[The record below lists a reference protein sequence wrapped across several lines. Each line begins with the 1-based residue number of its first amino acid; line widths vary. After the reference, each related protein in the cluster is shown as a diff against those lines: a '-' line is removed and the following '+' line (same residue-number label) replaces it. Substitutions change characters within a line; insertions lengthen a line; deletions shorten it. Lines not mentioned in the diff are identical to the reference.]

1 MDVDL
6 NKSLTV
12 VDYNTHIEKLQNAS
26 EDSLSSFAWSPEML
40 LRHSPA
46 VDKALRKNYYSF

>member
-26 EDSLSSFAWSPEML
+26 EDSLSSFAWSPEIRFRN
-40 LRHSPA
+40 RH
-46 VDKALRKNYYSF
+46 RWQ